1 MEEEGQSQ
9 NKKYNCSK
17 YNRCLVVLRTERW
30 EWGRITV
37 STLSGTVN
45 PAEVAWKC
53 LCFSR
58 LVLIASIIRL

>member
-1 MEEEGQSQ
+1 M
-9 NKKYNCSK
+9 
-17 YNRCLVVLRTERW
+17 VFRTEHW

-45 PAEVAWKC
+45 PAEVPWKC